1 MQQVVSSNVLQ
12 TVEQVEEFV
21 EYALQQDAV
30 GFDIETWGDNRGV
43 PHLNDLAWIALSTK
57 ERDAVVSFQ
66 HPVGTKV
73 VGETRVPRK
82 FGNGTRMYREP
93 VYEKPPLQP
102 DRAEVLRALEPLLFS
117 ETILKAAHGGQF
129 DIASMAKY
137 YGDRIIPAPVTCTIT
152 INWLVNE
159 NRKRFGMKYVT
170 KDEYG
175 FAYDDENVGKCVEKY
190 PYNTVAH
197 YAHCDSTYCY
207 CELMRLLPEIDRQG
221 LRRVYD
227 LENDILRILSRIRL
241 TGIRV
246 DEPRLHQMKL
256 DLEPKI
262 SDLETGI
269 YVAAG
274 KRFNLNSTPQ
284 KRDVLFGPKSEGGQG
299 LKPWR
304 LTKTAKQKKKAA
316 EQQGREYTPEF
327 TDWSTDGE
335 ALETFRGNPVID
347 ALLDYQDVY
356 KIYTTYVLGYIGDET
371 HDCRIYEGRVYTDF
385 VQYGTKTGRFCVS
398 GDTLL
403 PTSRGTFRFDDYIP
417 QLGDT
422 AITHTGKRQPILRK
436 VYKGEDTMFRVS
448 LYNGAEIK
456 CTGGHRILTAAGW
469 QHVRDLRPGDK
480 VYSYDGF
487 QEIYERSGQYSAS
500 NSSILRESEEAY
512 NSPGSGDVG
521 DFIPQHSR
529 NTEGTALTGNVE
541 KRAATSIFSIEDVRT
556 EPYEGQIWEAAP
568 QLSGGY
574 FGWPRVSPGEGRRGL
589 HSAASPCNG
598 TSARRGKTSGMAGC
612 ASYRRGPIQQRPGQP
627 STGDEISAWQASLKE
642 VEVREIA
649 SLGTMG
655 VWDIEVEGDHSYVT
669 HGFVHHNSSRDPNL
683 QNIPRPDT
691 ELGKLVRGAFIAD
704 EGHKLVVAD
713 YGQIE
718 LVVLAHYLGRG
729 KLYEGF
735 WEGID
740 PHVMTAAMVLGKRP
754 EDITK
759 DERQKFGKSINFAV
773 VYGAG
778 ISKVA
783 SMIGCGN
790 QEAKAVLNKH
800 RAEFPEIYEYKDFV
814 LSECRR
820 NVKDP
825 HIRTILGR
833 KRRVPEINW
842 SDEDMRHFAERQVF
856 NSLIQGSSAD
866 LLKTA
871 MVRYDNLRADDMQL
885 LLNVHDELVTTAP
898 DGRIDAASEVL
909 REAMTGKEIQALVD
923 VPLTIDLAVADRWS
937 DCK

>member
-1 MQQVVSSNVLQ
+1 
-12 TVEQVEEFV
+12 
-21 EYALQQDAV
+21 
-30 GFDIETWGDNRGV
+30 
-43 PHLNDLAWIALSTK
+43 
-57 ERDAVVSFQ
+57 
-66 HPVGTKV
+66 
-73 VGETRVPRK
+73 
-82 FGNGTRMYREP
+82 
-93 VYEKPPLQP
+93 
-102 DRAEVLRALEPLLFS
+102 
-117 ETILKAAHGGQF
+117 
-129 DIASMAKY
+129 
-137 YGDRIIPAPVTCTIT
+137 
-152 INWLVNE
+152 
-159 NRKRFGMKYVT
+159 
-170 KDEYG
+170 
-175 FAYDDENVGKCVEKY
+175 
-190 PYNTVAH
+190 
-197 YAHCDSTYCY
+197 
-207 CELMRLLPEIDRQG
+207 
-221 LRRVYD
+221 
-227 LENDILRILSRIRL
+227 
-241 TGIRV
+241 
-246 DEPRLHQMKL
+246 
-256 DLEPKI
+256 
-262 SDLETGI
+262 
-269 YVAAG
+269 
-274 KRFNLNSTPQ
+274 
-284 KRDVLFGPKSEGGQG
+284 
-299 LKPWR
+299 
-304 LTKTAKQKKKAA
+304 
-316 EQQGREYTPEF
+316 
-327 TDWSTDGE
+327 
-335 ALETFRGNPVID
+335 VID

-385 VQYGTKTGRFCVS
+385 VQYGTKTGRF
-398 GDTLL
+398 
-403 PTSRGTFRFDDYIP
+403 
-417 QLGDT
+417 
-422 AITHTGKRQPILRK
+422 
-436 VYKGEDTMFRVS
+436 
-448 LYNGAEIK
+448 
-456 CTGGHRILTAAGW
+456 
-469 QHVRDLRPGDK
+469 
-480 VYSYDGF
+480 
-487 QEIYERSGQYSAS
+487 
-500 NSSILRESEEAY
+500 
-512 NSPGSGDVG
+512 
-521 DFIPQHSR
+521 
-529 NTEGTALTGNVE
+529 
-541 KRAATSIFSIEDVRT
+541 
-556 EPYEGQIWEAAP
+556 
-568 QLSGGY
+568 
-574 FGWPRVSPGEGRRGL
+574 
-589 HSAASPCNG
+589 
-598 TSARRGKTSGMAGC
+598 
-612 ASYRRGPIQQRPGQP
+612 
-627 STGDEISAWQASLKE
+627 
-642 VEVREIA
+642 
-649 SLGTMG
+649 
-655 VWDIEVEGDHSYVT
+655 
-669 HGFVHHNSSRDPNL
+669 SSRDPNL

>member
-21 EYALQQDAV
+21 EYALHQDAV

-43 PHLNDLAWIALSTK
+43 PHLNDLAWISLSTK

-102 DRAEVLRALEPLLFS
+102 DRAEVLRVLEPLLFS

-129 DIASMAKY
+129 DIASLAKY

-152 INWLVNE
+152 VNWLVNE

-385 VQYGTKTGRFCVS
+385 VQYGTKTGRF
-398 GDTLL
+398 
-403 PTSRGTFRFDDYIP
+403 
-417 QLGDT
+417 
-422 AITHTGKRQPILRK
+422 
-436 VYKGEDTMFRVS
+436 
-448 LYNGAEIK
+448 
-456 CTGGHRILTAAGW
+456 
-469 QHVRDLRPGDK
+469 
-480 VYSYDGF
+480 
-487 QEIYERSGQYSAS
+487 
-500 NSSILRESEEAY
+500 
-512 NSPGSGDVG
+512 
-521 DFIPQHSR
+521 
-529 NTEGTALTGNVE
+529 
-541 KRAATSIFSIEDVRT
+541 
-556 EPYEGQIWEAAP
+556 
-568 QLSGGY
+568 
-574 FGWPRVSPGEGRRGL
+574 
-589 HSAASPCNG
+589 
-598 TSARRGKTSGMAGC
+598 
-612 ASYRRGPIQQRPGQP
+612 
-627 STGDEISAWQASLKE
+627 
-642 VEVREIA
+642 
-649 SLGTMG
+649 
-655 VWDIEVEGDHSYVT
+655 
-669 HGFVHHNSSRDPNL
+669 SSRDPNL

-814 LSECRR
+814 LSECQGPAY
-820 NVKDP
+820 P
-825 HIRTILGR
+825 HY
-833 KRRVPEINW
+833 
-842 SDEDMRHFAERQVF
+842 F
-856 NSLIQGSSAD
+856 
-866 LLKTA
+866 
-871 MVRYDNLRADDMQL
+871 RAQAPGTGDQL
-885 LLNVHDELVTTAP
+885 V
-898 DGRIDAASEVL
+898 
-909 REAMTGKEIQALVD
+909 
-923 VPLTIDLAVADRWS
+923 
-937 DCK
+937 